1 MEFAISGIENHFLS
15 LTFLEIENMKKAT
28 QNQIEQLEKLRE
40 KIKLSNDVEAKT
52 ELLVSAEE
60 ILKEIDFMSNYY
72 TNFVG
77 DLRRYKTQKAIAI
90 ESALVTILDEAIEQY
105 KN

>member
-1 MEFAISGIENHFLS
+1 
-15 LTFLEIENMKKAT
+15 MKKAT

-40 KIKLSNDVEAKT
+40 KIKLSNDVETKS
-52 ELLVSAEE
+52 ELLVNAEE

>member
-1 MEFAISGIENHFLS
+1 
-15 LTFLEIENMKKAT
+15 MKKAT

-40 KIKLSNDVEAKT
+40 KIKLSTDIEAKT
-52 ELLVSAEE
+52 DLLVNAEE

-77 DLRRYKTQKAIAI
+77 DLRRYKTQKATAI
-90 ESALVTILDEAIEQY
+90 ESALVAILDEAIEQY

>member
-1 MEFAISGIENHFLS
+1 
-15 LTFLEIENMKKAT
+15 MKKAT

-40 KIKLSNDVEAKT
+40 KIKLSNDVETKT
-52 ELLVSAEE
+52 ELLVSTEE

-77 DLRRYKTQKAIAI
+77 DMRRYKTQKAIAI

>member
-1 MEFAISGIENHFLS
+1 
-15 LTFLEIENMKKAT
+15 MKKAT

-52 ELLVSAEE
+52 HLLVSAEE

-105 KN
+105 KS

>member
-1 MEFAISGIENHFLS
+1 
-15 LTFLEIENMKKAT
+15 MKKAT

-40 KIKLSNDVEAKT
+40 KIKLSTDVEAKT
-52 ELLVSAEE
+52 DLLVNAEE

-77 DLRRYKTQKAIAI
+77 DLRRYKTQKATAI
-90 ESALVTILDEAIEQY
+90 ESALVAILDEAIEQY

>member
-1 MEFAISGIENHFLS
+1 
-15 LTFLEIENMKKAT
+15 MKKAT

-40 KIKLSNDVEAKT
+40 KIKLSTDVEAKT
-52 ELLVSAEE
+52 DLLVNAEE

>member
-1 MEFAISGIENHFLS
+1 
-15 LTFLEIENMKKAT
+15 MKKAT

-40 KIKLSNDVEAKT
+40 KIKLSNDVETKT
-52 ELLVSAEE
+52 ELLVSTEE

-72 TNFVG
+72 TSFVG

-90 ESALVTILDEAIEQY
+90 ESALVTILDEAIKQY

>member
-1 MEFAISGIENHFLS
+1 
-15 LTFLEIENMKKAT
+15 MKKAT

-40 KIKLSNDVEAKT
+40 KIKLSNDVETKT
-52 ELLVSAEE
+52 ELLVSTEE

-77 DLRRYKTQKAIAI
+77 DMRRYKNQKAIAI

>member
-1 MEFAISGIENHFLS
+1 
-15 LTFLEIENMKKAT
+15 MKKAT

-40 KIKLSNDVEAKT
+40 KIKLSTDIEAKT
-52 ELLVSAEE
+52 DLLVNAEE

-90 ESALVTILDEAIEQY
+90 ESALVAILDEAIEQY

>member
-1 MEFAISGIENHFLS
+1 
-15 LTFLEIENMKKAT
+15 MKKAT

-40 KIKLSNDVEAKT
+40 KIKLSNDVETKT
-52 ELLVSAEE
+52 ELLVSTEE

-72 TNFVG
+72 TSFVG

-90 ESALVTILDEAIEQY
+90 ESALVTILDEAIAQY

>member
-1 MEFAISGIENHFLS
+1 
-15 LTFLEIENMKKAT
+15 MKKAT

-40 KIKLSNDVEAKT
+40 KIKLSTDVEEKT
-52 ELLVSAEE
+52 YLLVNAEE

-90 ESALVTILDEAIEQY
+90 ESALVTILGEAIEQY

>member
-1 MEFAISGIENHFLS
+1 
-15 LTFLEIENMKKAT
+15 MKKAT

-40 KIKLSNDVEAKT
+40 KIKLSNDVETKT
-52 ELLVSAEE
+52 DLLVSAEE
-60 ILKEIDFMSNYY
+60 TLKEIDFMSNYY

>member
-1 MEFAISGIENHFLS
+1 
-15 LTFLEIENMKKAT
+15 MKKAT

-40 KIKLSNDVEAKT
+40 KIKLSTDVEAKT
-52 ELLVSAEE
+52 DLLVNTEE

-77 DLRRYKTQKAIAI
+77 DLRRYKTQKATAI
-90 ESALVTILDEAIEQY
+90 ESALVAILDEAIEQY
-105 KN
+105 KH

>member
-1 MEFAISGIENHFLS
+1 
-15 LTFLEIENMKKAT
+15 MKKAT

-40 KIKLSNDVEAKT
+40 KIKLSNDVETKT
-52 ELLVSAEE
+52 ELLVNAEE

-90 ESALVTILDEAIEQY
+90 ESALVTILDEAIDQY

>member
-1 MEFAISGIENHFLS
+1 
-15 LTFLEIENMKKAT
+15 MKKAT

-40 KIKLSNDVEAKT
+40 KIKLSNDVETKT
-52 ELLVSAEE
+52 ELLVSTEE
-60 ILKEIDFMSNYY
+60 ILKEIDFISNYY

-77 DLRRYKTQKAIAI
+77 DMRRYKTQKAIAI
-90 ESALVTILDEAIEQY
+90 ESALVTILDEAIAQY

>member
-1 MEFAISGIENHFLS
+1 
-15 LTFLEIENMKKAT
+15 MKKAT

-40 KIKLSNDVEAKT
+40 KIKLSNDVETKT
-52 ELLVSAEE
+52 ELLVSTEE

-90 ESALVTILDEAIEQY
+90 ESALVTILDEAIAQY

>member
-1 MEFAISGIENHFLS
+1 
-15 LTFLEIENMKKAT
+15 MKKAT

-40 KIKLSNDVEAKT
+40 KIKLSTDVEAKT
-52 ELLVSAEE
+52 DLLVNTEE
-60 ILKEIDFMSNYY
+60 ILKEIAFMSNYY

-77 DLRRYKTQKAIAI
+77 DLRRYKTQKATAI
-90 ESALVTILDEAIEQY
+90 ESALVAILDEAIEQY

>member
-1 MEFAISGIENHFLS
+1 
-15 LTFLEIENMKKAT
+15 MKKAT

-40 KIKLSNDVEAKT
+40 KIKLSNDVETKT
-52 ELLVSAEE
+52 ELLVSTEE

>member
-1 MEFAISGIENHFLS
+1 
-15 LTFLEIENMKKAT
+15 MKKAT

-40 KIKLSNDVEAKT
+40 KIKLSNDVETKT
-52 ELLVSAEE
+52 ELLVSTEE

-77 DLRRYKTQKAIAI
+77 DMRRYKTQKAIAI
-90 ESALVTILDEAIEQY
+90 ESALVTILDEAIAQY

>member
-1 MEFAISGIENHFLS
+1 
-15 LTFLEIENMKKAT
+15 MKKAT

-40 KIKLSNDVEAKT
+40 KIKLSTYVEAKT
-52 ELLVSAEE
+52 DLLVNAEE

-77 DLRRYKTQKAIAI
+77 DLRRYKTQKATAI
-90 ESALVTILDEAIEQY
+90 ESALVAILDEAIEQY

>member
-1 MEFAISGIENHFLS
+1 
-15 LTFLEIENMKKAT
+15 MKKAT

-40 KIKLSNDVEAKT
+40 KIKLSTDVEAKT
-52 ELLVSAEE
+52 DLLVNTEE

-77 DLRRYKTQKAIAI
+77 DLRRYKTQKATAI
-90 ESALVTILDEAIEQY
+90 ESALVAILDEAIEQY

>member
-1 MEFAISGIENHFLS
+1 
-15 LTFLEIENMKKAT
+15 MKKAT

-40 KIKLSNDVEAKT
+40 QIKLSTDVEAKT
-52 ELLVSAEE
+52 DLLVNAEE

-90 ESALVTILDEAIEQY
+90 ESALVAILDEAIEQY

>member
-1 MEFAISGIENHFLS
+1 
-15 LTFLEIENMKKAT
+15 MKKAT

-40 KIKLSNDVEAKT
+40 KIKLSTDVEAKT
-52 ELLVSAEE
+52 DLLVNAEE

-90 ESALVTILDEAIEQY
+90 ESALVAILDEAIEQY

>member
-1 MEFAISGIENHFLS
+1 
-15 LTFLEIENMKKAT
+15 MKKAT

-40 KIKLSNDVEAKT
+40 KIKLSNDVETKT
-52 ELLVSAEE
+52 ELLVSTEE

-77 DLRRYKTQKAIAI
+77 DMRRYKTQKAIAI
-90 ESALVTILDEAIEQY
+90 ESALVAILDEAIEQY

>member
-1 MEFAISGIENHFLS
+1 
-15 LTFLEIENMKKAT
+15 MKKAT

-40 KIKLSNDVEAKT
+40 KIKLSTDVEAKT
-52 ELLVSAEE
+52 DLLVNAEK

-90 ESALVTILDEAIEQY
+90 ESALVAILDEAIEQY